1 MALKPW
7 IRACSVPK
15 KQNICLKLGL
25 LRFGAP
31 DDGNTLH
38 PILKLV
44 RNQVAEAI
52 SEPNALKL
60 GFADE

>member
-1 MALKPW
+1 MDP
-7 IRACSVPK
+7 
-15 KQNICLKLGL
+15 CLLSPEKAKHMPEVGL

-38 PILKLV
+38 PILKPV
-44 RNQVAEAI
+44 RNQVAAAI